1 MNRSTGISALLARI
15 NISLALAVAALLVL
29 GSVVVSSATAGMP
42 GLMTRH
48 LVGIAIGLVVMAV
61 AWAFDYT
68 LFERWLVPLM
78 VALVIL
84 LLLPKIPGLG
94 DTAKGANSW
103 VRIGHIQLFQPSEPA
118 KLIFIAIMAG
128 VVARYEGAISTWREV
143 GRVGI
148 YAAVPIVLIMS
159 QPDLG
164 TALVFVAITL
174 GVLLVGGL
182 KPRWFV
188 AFAVVATVVVAVVLQ
203 PNVHILKQY
212 QRNRL
217 LVFVDNSLDPR
228 NAGYNLEQS
237 KIAIG
242 SGQLVGKGLGSGTQ
256 SNLDFLPERHTDF
269 IFSVLGEEL
278 GFVGAIVLLGLYL
291 FLLSSALAISTSSK
305 DLFGALLAIGV
316 MSMWLFQILEN
327 MGMTIGI
334 MPITG
339 IPLPYMS
346 YGGSFM
352 VTNLAAVG
360 LLMSVWARRVG
371 T

>member
-1 MNRSTGISALLARI
+1 MVG
-15 NISLALAVAALLVL
+15 LLVF
-29 GSVVVSSATAGMP
+29 GSVVVQSATAGMT
-42 GLMTRH
+42 GMMSRH
-48 LVGIAIGLVVMAV
+48 LVGIAIGLVIMAI
-61 AWAFDYT
+61 AWAVDYT
-68 LFERWLVPLM
+68 VLERWVIPMM

-84 LLLPKIPGLG
+84 LILPKVPGLG

-103 VRIGHIQLFQPSEPA
+103 VKIGSLRLFQPSEPA
-118 KLIFIAIMAG
+118 KLIFIAVMSA
-128 VVARYEGAISTWREV
+128 VVSRYKGSIATWREV

-148 YAAVPIVLIMS
+148 YAAVPILLIML

-182 KPRWFV
+182 KPRWF
-188 AFAVVATVVVAVVLQ
+188 AGFAVAAVVVVAVVLQ
-203 PNVHILKQY
+203 PNIHILKQY
-212 QRNRL
+212 QRDRL
-217 LVFVDNSLDPR
+217 LVFVDNSLDPKGS
-228 NAGYNLEQS
+228 GYNLEQS

-242 SGQLVGKGLGSGTQ
+242 SGEITGKGLGSGTQ
-256 SNLDFLPERHTDF
+256 SNLHFLPERHTDF

-305 DLFGALLAIGV
+305 DLFGALVAVGI

-334 MPITG
+334 MPVTG
-339 IPLPYMS
+339 IPLPFMS
-346 YGGSFM
+346 FGSSFM

-360 LLMSVWARRVG
+360 LLMSIWARRPG